1 MPWER
6 PLADRGP
13 PPPPHLQQRWP
24 GSEDASGALQSGR
37 VLGAGVGGGR
47 RPGSKPPPQ
56 QPRTGRAPLPSSPLL
71 GCLPPPAAG
80 GTPLL
85 RSPFPAPT
93 SARDPRYCPHGAP
106 NSPRTHTAKHPRLPG
121 VSGAGGRAAVRFPGN
136 RPWAAAWHPPSGAL
150 GPLGR
155 DGLFYFQRKQTQRFE
170 TGKAESGWVI
180 LQPVLLG
187 PSPLT
192 PQGLGVSG
200 KCTPLEGPVAFAPE
214 AKTPRQDAVESKYL
228 TVNSE
233 KVKMPTALSS
243 LVLETASLSG
253 G

>member
-13 PPPPHLQQRWP
+13 PPPPPPTAVAGPGRCQRGFPVWT
-24 GSEDASGALQSGR
+24 GSGGW
-37 VLGAGVGGGR
+37 GGR
-47 RPGSKPPPQ
+47 GPAARLQAPTTAASHRPCP
-56 QPRTGRAPLPSSPLL
+56 TPLFPFAW
-71 GCLPPPAAG
+71 LPPAPPAG

-93 SARDPRYCPHGAP
+93 SARDPRHCPHGAP
-106 NSPRTHTAKHPRLPG
+106 NSPRTHTAKHPRLRG

-136 RPWAAAWHPPSGAL
+136 GPRAAAWHLPSGAL
-150 GPLGR
+150 GPPGR
-155 DGLFYFQRKQTQRFE
+155 DGLLYFQRKQTQRFE
-170 TGKAESGWVI
+170 TGKAESG
-180 LQPVLLG
+180 LG
-187 PSPLT
+187 DSPACASGPFT
-192 PQGLGVSG
+192 SHPPRAWVSG
-200 KCTPLEGPVAFAPE
+200 KYPPLEGPVAFTPE

-233 KVKMPTALSS
+233 KVKMPTVLSS
-243 LVLETASLSG
+243 LVLETALLSG